1 MLNDAISIYFAD
13 VALASAEAPGTN
25 GTRQVLRPTG
35 TKFRGIE
42 GVIDSQR
49 PEYLARNEPRVG
61 VPWAGCGMTKA
72 VQPTADYYREKA
84 DEIRR
89 SAQRASSAEVR
100 LELLEIADLFERMAD
115 RVERRSRAAA
125 D

>member
-1 MLNDAISIYFAD
+1 M
-13 VALASAEAPGTN
+13 
-25 GTRQVLRPTG
+25 TR
-35 TKFRGIE
+35 
-42 GVIDSQR
+42 
-49 PEYLARNEPRVG
+49 
-61 VPWAGCGMTKA
+61 A

-115 RVERRSRAAA
+115 RVERRSRATA